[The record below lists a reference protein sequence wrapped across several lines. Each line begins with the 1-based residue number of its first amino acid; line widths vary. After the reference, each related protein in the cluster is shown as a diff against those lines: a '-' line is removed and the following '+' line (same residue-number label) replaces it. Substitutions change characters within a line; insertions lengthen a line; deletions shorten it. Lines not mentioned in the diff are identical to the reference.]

1 MKSFLLESN
10 SIKKNLFWLMAL
22 SFLIRTMLAWILD
35 LGSNEAYYWTY
46 GKFPE
51 LSHIDH
57 PPMIGWIIQLFTVN
71 LAYESELTLR
81 LASIIIG
88 TINTWIV
95 FIIGRRIKN
104 DRTGL
109 YAAILYT
116 ASFYCSIFAGT
127 FINPDTPQTLF
138 ILLSIYFL
146 HEGIIIKYETCEETR
161 TLCRQALLLA
171 GIFLGLAMLS
181 KYSSFLIWAGAFVYI
196 LSSNRKLLKEPFL
209 YLAVFITSL
218 FLFPVLIWNIETNF
232 ISFEFQSSRLPMN
245 INNFNLLQFLKSIGL
260 VMIYNNPVSIIIF
273 AFAIARFRKD
283 KFMTESQ
290 YKLLLS
296 LSLPF
301 ILFFTAVSLFSEVK
315 SNWSAPGFFPL
326 MFIAAAYLEK
336 NRKQDFVNPKTIPS
350 PLSNSLLFL
359 LLTIFLSFTHY
370 FSGLLVP
377 DFKVDKTERIG
388 NHDFTLEFFGWRT
401 LSNEFREIRE
411 RDLKDNIMSENSFI
425 LSSDWANAA
434 HSDFYLASPNKMIVK
449 TIGEIED
456 TRKYAWITGEHGTFK
471 YGESAYYIES
481 SRDFPN
487 AENLAGQYFSEYQKI
502 KSIYIKKL
510 GKPVLRFNIYRL
522 KNLNRIPDRKLSSFT
537 KY

>member
-1 MKSFLLESN
+1 MKSFLQESN
-10 SIKKNLFWLMAL
+10 SIKKNLFWLIAL
-22 SFLIRTMLAWILD
+22 SFIIRTILAWILD

-81 LASIIIG
+81 IASIITG

-104 DRTGL
+104 ERTGF

-116 ASFYCSIFAGT
+116 ASFYCSIFTGT
-127 FINPDTPQTLF
+127 FINPDTPQSLF

-146 HEGIIIKYETCEETR
+146 HEGIIIKHEACNETR
-161 TLCRQALLLA
+161 TLCRQALLLS

-196 LSSNRKLLKEPFL
+196 FSSNRKLLKEPFL

-218 FLFPVLIWNIETNF
+218 FLLPVLLWNIDSNF
-232 ISFEFQSSRLPMN
+232 ISFEFQSSRLPLN
-245 INNFNLLQFLKSIGL
+245 INNFNIVQFIKSTGIII
-260 VMIYNNPVSIIIF
+260 IYNNPVSIILF
-273 AFAIARFRKD
+273 VFAISRFRKE

-290 YKLLLS
+290 FKLLLS
-296 LSLPF
+296 LSLPYL
-301 ILFFTAVSLFSEVK
+301 LFFTAVSLFSEVK

-326 MFIAAAYLEK
+326 MFIAAAFLENNK
-336 NRKQDFVNPKTIPS
+336 ITDSGKPKIIPS

-359 LLTIFLSFTHY
+359 LLAMSLLFTHY
-370 FSGLLVP
+370 FTGLLVP
-377 DFKVDKTERIG
+377 DYKTDKTERIG
-388 NHDFTLEFFGWRT
+388 NRDFTLDYYGWRT
-401 LSNEFREIRE
+401 LSAEFRKIRE
-411 RDLKDNIMSENSFI
+411 RDVQDKTMSENSFI
-425 LSSDWANAA
+425 LASDWANAA
-434 HSDFYLASPNKMIVK
+434 HSDFYLASPNNMVVK
-449 TIGEIED
+449 TIGRIED

-471 YGESAYYIES
+471 YGENAYYIES
-481 SRDFPN
+481 SRDYPN
-487 AENLAGQYFSEYQKI
+487 AVNLALHYFSEHQKI

-510 GKPVLRFNIYRL
+510 GKPVLRFDIYRL
-522 KNLNRIPDRKLSSFT
+522 KNLNRIPDRELSSFT